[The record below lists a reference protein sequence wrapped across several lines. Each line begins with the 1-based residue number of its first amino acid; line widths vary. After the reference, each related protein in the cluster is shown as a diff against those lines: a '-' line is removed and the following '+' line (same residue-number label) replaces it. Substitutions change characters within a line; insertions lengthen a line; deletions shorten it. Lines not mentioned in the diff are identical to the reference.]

1 MATLTYDPAEPQEGE
16 FTPEEQENIK
26 VGEALEEQQNDLLA
40 GKFKDAEDLEKGYL
54 ELQKKLG
61 EPKEESSETE
71 EPKAEDEPKKD
82 KEEDEVEAA
91 FLDKLW
97 EEAVND
103 KYTDET
109 LEQLNK
115 MDPKEIAEMH
125 LKYRADNQVQPMSE
139 DTVGKLKGVAGG
151 DENYNTMVGWAKEN
165 LQEGEIEMYDRV
177 MENGDPIACY
187 FAVQALKYRF
197 DDASG
202 TEGQM
207 LTGKAPTNKGDVY
220 RSQAEVVRAM
230 NDPKYDN
237 DPAYRQDVYNKLERS
252 KLEF

>member
-16 FTPEEQENIK
+16 CTPEEQENIK
-26 VGEALEEQQNDLLA
+26 VGEALEEQQTELLA

-61 EPKEESSETE
+61 EPKEESSEPE
-71 EPKAEDEPKKD
+71 EPKAEEEEPEK
-82 KEEDEVEAA
+82 KEEEPETA

-97 EEAVND
+97 DEAVND

-109 LEQLNK
+109 IEQLNK
-115 MDPKEIAEMH
+115 MDPKDIAEMH
-125 LKYRADNQVQPMSE
+125 LRYRAETEVQPMSE
-139 DTVGKLKGVAGG
+139 EIVGKLKGVAGG
-151 DENYNTMVGWAKEN
+151 DEDYNSMVGWAKEN
-165 LQEGEIEMYDRV
+165 LQEGEIEMYDKV
-177 MENGDPIACY
+177 MEKGDPVACY
-187 FAVQALKYRF
+187 FAVQALKYRY

-202 TEGQM
+202 VEGKM
-207 LTGKAPTNKGDVY
+207 LTGKAPSNKGDVF

-237 DPAYRQDVYNKLERS
+237 DPAYRQDIYNKLERS